1 MPVVAVSVK
10 RLNKLL
16 ARQYAMDDLVH
27 ALEQLGND
35 VEDTA
40 ELGMFRCPA
49 CATPNDKLS
58 HEDPPKRCD
67 FCGHESEQPFDQY
80 GTDKVIRLDLLA
92 DRPDLFD
99 TGGLARALKGFLGL
113 EKGLTEFPVRPGPI
127 EVEVDPIMAQ
137 PGTFRPYIV
146 CALVKMPPLDEDA
159 LREIMRLQENL
170 HWGIGRDRKLAS
182 IGVYD
187 MDTLTPPIRY
197 SVVDPDKFQFCP
209 LGKPGQLMT
218 PAQILSDHPKGQAY
232 ADLMDEYERYPI
244 LIDAN
249 DLVLAMP
256 PIINSDETKCRIG
269 STRLFLDVT
278 GLSYDAT
285 VNSLNT
291 LVCALIEIGG
301 EVESVKM
308 NHSDGSVVTPDLTPR
323 RIELDFTAARRWLGL
338 DFSRE
343 EFMEYLRK
351 MRLNVKPKGDV
362 YEVSYPA
369 FRTDIRHE
377 VDVFEDLAIG
387 YGYENISPRL
397 VKSLTIGKSRLE
409 ERLSQIVRE
418 TMTGLGFSEIM
429 SLNLQSLERH
439 FEKFRLEPGDEHA
452 IVENPKTIE
461 QKIARSHL
469 QTGILETLQKNRRK
483 SVPQMIFELGNVIQI
498 NPAMET
504 GINEF
509 RHLAFG
515 IIGPD
520 TGFAEARKILDA
532 VLREL
537 EYKGTFRPTSHP
549 SFSAGRCAEVTGA
562 NELWARVGE
571 IHPQVLNNFGLAYP
585 VTYGELR
592 IKQII

>member
-10 RLNKLL
+10 RLNVLL
-16 ARQYAMDDLVH
+16 AKQYAMDDLVH

-40 ELGMFRCPA
+40 ELGLFRCPA

-67 FCGHESEQPFDQY
+67 FCGHESEQPFEQY

-113 EKGLTEFPVRPGPI
+113 EKGLTEFPVHPGTI
-127 EVEVDPIMAQ
+127 EVDVDPIMSE

-146 CALVKMPPLDEDA
+146 CAVVKMPPLDQDA

-182 IGVYD
+182 IGIYD
-187 MDTLTPPIRY
+187 MDTLASPIRY
-197 SVVDPDKFQFCP
+197 SAVDPEKFQFCP
-209 LGKPGQLMT
+209 LGKPGQLMS
-218 PAQILSDHPKGQAY
+218 PAQILTEHPKGQAY
-232 ADLMDEYERYPI
+232 AFLMDEYKRYPI
-244 LIDAN
+244 LIDAK
-249 DLVLAMP
+249 DQVLAMP
-256 PIINSDETKCRIG
+256 PIINSDETKCKIG
-269 STRLFLDVT
+269 STCLFLDVT
-278 GLSYDAT
+278 GLSYEAT

-291 LVCALIEIGG
+291 LVSALIEIGG

-308 NHSDGSVVTPDLTPR
+308 NHKESTVITPDLTPR
-323 RIELDFTAARRWLGL
+323 TIELDYKAACRWLGL

-343 EFMEYLRK
+343 EFMEYIRK
-351 MRLNVKPKGDV
+351 MRLNVTPKGDL

-387 YGYENISPRL
+387 YGYEHIPARM
-397 VKSLTIGKSRLE
+397 VTSLTIGESRQE

-418 TMTGLGFSEIM
+418 TMTGLGFTEIM
-429 SLNLQSLERH
+429 SLNLQSIERH
-439 FEKFRLEPGDEHA
+439 FEKFRIEPGMEHV

-461 QKIARSHL
+461 QKVARSHL

-483 SVPQMIFELGNVIQI
+483 TVPQLIFELGNVIHI
-498 NPAMET
+498 NPEKET
-504 GINEF
+504 GVNEF

-515 IIGPD
+515 IIGPE
-520 TGFAEARKILDA
+520 TGYAEARKILDA

-537 EYKGTFRPTSHP
+537 EYKGEYRAIGHP
-549 SFSAGRCAEVTGA
+549 SFSEGRCAEVSGK
-562 NELWARVGE
+562 NDLWALVGE
-571 IHPQVLNNFGLAYP
+571 IHPQVLNNFGLSYP
-585 VTYGELR
+585 VTYAELR
-592 IKQII
+592 IMQII